1 MFCRRRGEEK
11 DDWESHSKKCTGE
24 RAGRNDWGRSPEGT
38 PGRDRRRGCQEEII
52 GESTKKGSP
61 EGILGRDRQREGQEA
76 PSSEEGGKLGMSD
89 VTNGKSRL
97 NTSSH
102 LRFLK
107 YTLPQGSLWEAKRC
121 NPWGRMSKFVSTGI
135 NCKGNHQ
142 LSRPHTCVF

>member
-1 MFCRRRGEEK
+1 MLSLGLQGEVNGGNLEATEVWMIFKAMGPSLQWRPKADPQVSIHSQKKRR
-11 DDWESHSKKCTGE
+11 S
-24 RAGRNDWGRSPEGT
+24 
-38 PGRDRRRGCQEEII
+38 
-52 GESTKKGSP
+52 
-61 EGILGRDRQREGQEA
+61 QREGQEA